1 MEEIKDIMKSEVSTE
16 DSDFN
21 FLSYWQI
28 AARFIQID
36 ANVHSYH
43 NQLKCMACSQT
54 FSTRWD
60 LGTHLKTVHY
70 LKKEEDEETSEPT
83 LVENRLLG
91 EVFDL
96 S

>member
-1 MEEIKDIMKSEVSTE
+1 
-16 DSDFN
+16 
-21 FLSYWQI
+21 
-28 AARFIQID
+28 
-36 ANVHSYH
+36 
-43 NQLKCMACSQT
+43 MACSQT

-96 S
+96 SQALPLIDENVPAPSEWVN